1 MLLNLH
7 VKNLALINE
16 SEVDFG
22 RGLNILTGETGA
34 GKSILMGSVNLAMGG
49 RYTADMLRSGAENGV
64 VEITFSLEDER
75 IIRRLEESGI
85 QAEDGLVTLSRRLMD
100 GKSISRIN
108 GETVGMGAL
117 KETAGQLIDIHGQH
131 DSQTLLNRKNHLALL
146 DLYAGEKIIPVKK
159 EMAQEYD
166 ELQKIRRQLEET
178 SLDEES
184 RRRELSLAEYEV
196 HEIEE
201 AALLEGEDDDLEE
214 RYRRMTQSR
223 KITEAVAE
231 TYQFTA
237 EKDGA
242 NASECLS
249 RAIRAFQ
256 DAADFD
262 SQAAQLYSQLL
273 DADSL
278 LNDFNRELSE
288 YAKSFEFSEEEFR
301 ETEERLNLINHLKS
315 KYGKTISEISAYCEE
330 KKQRIETL
338 NDYDAFL
345 AGLEEKRAKAEKKAG
360 ETAALL
366 SRIRKENALL
376 FAEEIRTQMKDLNF
390 LDNRLEIHLGDTGQY
405 SANGRDDAEFFL
417 AVNPGEPLKPLASIA
432 SGGELSR
439 IMLAVKTVLA
449 DREDTP
455 TLIFDEIDAGISGIT
470 ADKVAEKLR
479 LISRNRQVICITHLP
494 QIAAAADVHFV
505 IRKNADNGMAYTDI
519 TKLDK
524 EESVMELARL
534 LGGSKITEAVM
545 QSAAEMKELA
555 LKSR

>member
-100 GKSISRIN
+100 GKSISRRN

-166 ELQKIRRQLEET
+166 ELQKIRRKLEET

-301 ETEERLNLINHLKS
+301 ETGERLNLINHLKS

-519 TKLDK
+519 RKLDK

>member
-85 QAEDGLVTLSRRLMD
+85 QVEDGLVTLSRRLMD

-159 EMAQEYD
+159 EMAQGYD

-301 ETEERLNLINHLKS
+301 ETGERLNLINHLKS

-519 TKLDK
+519 RKLDK

>member
-301 ETEERLNLINHLKS
+301 ETGERLNLINHLKS

-519 TKLDK
+519 RKLDK

>member
-159 EMAQEYD
+159 EMAQGYD

-214 RYRRMTQSR
+214 RYRWMTQSR

-301 ETEERLNLINHLKS
+301 ETGERLNLINHLKS

-345 AGLEEKRAKAEKKAG
+345 AGLEEKRAKAE
-360 ETAALL
+360 
-366 SRIRKENALL
+366 
-376 FAEEIRTQMKDLNF
+376 
-390 LDNRLEIHLGDTGQY
+390 
-405 SANGRDDAEFFL
+405 
-417 AVNPGEPLKPLASIA
+417 
-432 SGGELSR
+432 
-439 IMLAVKTVLA
+439 
-449 DREDTP
+449 
-455 TLIFDEIDAGISGIT
+455 
-470 ADKVAEKLR
+470 
-479 LISRNRQVICITHLP
+479 
-494 QIAAAADVHFV
+494 
-505 IRKNADNGMAYTDI
+505 
-519 TKLDK
+519 
-524 EESVMELARL
+524 
-534 LGGSKITEAVM
+534 
-545 QSAAEMKELA
+545 
-555 LKSR
+555 

>member
-85 QAEDGLVTLSRRLMD
+85 QAEDGMVTLSRRLMD

-301 ETEERLNLINHLKS
+301 ETGERLNLINHLKS

-519 TKLDK
+519 IKLEK

>member
-345 AGLEEKRAKAEKKAG
+345 AGLGEKRAKTEKKAG

-519 TKLDK
+519 RKLDK

>member
-64 VEITFSLEDER
+64 VEITFSLEDGR

-301 ETEERLNLINHLKS
+301 ETGERLNLINHLKS

-519 TKLDK
+519 RKLDK

>member
-201 AALLEGEDDDLEE
+201 AALLEVEDDDLEE

-301 ETEERLNLINHLKS
+301 ETGERLNLINHLKS

-519 TKLDK
+519 RKLDK

>member
-201 AALLEGEDDDLEE
+201 AALLEGEDNDLEE

>member
-166 ELQKIRRQLEET
+166 ELQKIRRQLEEA

-301 ETEERLNLINHLKS
+301 ETGERLNLINHLKS

-345 AGLEEKRAKAEKKAG
+345 AGLEEKRAKDEKKAG

-519 TKLDK
+519 RKLDK

>member
-85 QAEDGLVTLSRRLMD
+85 QAEDGMVTLSRRLMD

-159 EMAQEYD
+159 EIAQEYD

-301 ETEERLNLINHLKS
+301 ETGERLNLINHLKS

-519 TKLDK
+519 IKLEK

>member
-159 EMAQEYD
+159 EMAQGYD

-214 RYRRMTQSR
+214 RYRWMTQSR

-301 ETEERLNLINHLKS
+301 ETGERLNLINHLKS

-519 TKLDK
+519 RKLDK

>member
-214 RYRRMTQSR
+214 RYRWMTQSR

-301 ETEERLNLINHLKS
+301 ETGERLNLINHLKS

-519 TKLDK
+519 RKLDK

>member
-301 ETEERLNLINHLKS
+301 ETGERLNLINHLKS

-519 TKLDK
+519 IKLEK

>member
-301 ETEERLNLINHLKS
+301 ETEERLNLINHLMS

-330 KKQRIETL
+330 KKQRIEAL

-345 AGLEEKRAKAEKKAG
+345 AGLEEKRAKAEKKAR

-470 ADKVAEKLR
+470 ADKVTEKLR

-519 TKLDK
+519 RKLDK